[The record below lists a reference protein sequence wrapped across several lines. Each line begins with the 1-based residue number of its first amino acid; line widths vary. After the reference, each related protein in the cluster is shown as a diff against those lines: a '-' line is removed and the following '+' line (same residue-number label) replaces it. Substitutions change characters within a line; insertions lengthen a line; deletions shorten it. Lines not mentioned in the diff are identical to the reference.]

1 MQKKCKNDIKHWP
14 LFSDILCLIVMESWI
29 NYSNLKDIHLKTTPT
44 ERKHDGADIRNKER
58 VWKEELSC
66 CYLTGVITLM
76 PRNLMHG
83 KRKMLFGKSSM
94 RKLHVKAKLLI
105 KYEQC
110 LAMNPSGLI
119 PPGIMD
125 ACGRFGG
132 WLCLRKT
139 WFSYYTAYDL
149 LHKYSIQA
157 YPIYFG

>member
-1 MQKKCKNDIKHWP
+1 MQERHKTLP

-29 NYSNLKDIHLKTTPT
+29 NYSEHKVIHLKTTPT
-44 ERKHDGADIRNKER
+44 ERKHDGADIRNKES

-66 CYLTGVITLM
+66 SYLTGVITLM

-94 RKLHVKAKLLI
+94 GKLNVKAKLLI

-110 LAMNPSGLI
+110 LAMYPNRLI

-132 WLCLRKT
+132 
-139 WFSYYTAYDL
+139 
-149 LHKYSIQA
+149 
-157 YPIYFG
+157 